1 MPNRCELPLKQ
12 ETGSGNFQEASLP
25 ETSGVTEPSS
35 SCRFGVCPVLF
46 NAVRPQRPSQPRLQ
60 WPRPRFSKCPIQ
72 PPSTAKCSQT
82 EPSHITSLTG
92 PCQLPARG
100 FWVKFN
106 FLAHLVKRAL
116 PTCSQLNLPPPHQP
130 QRIQH
135 RTQTASW
142 VLWGVSNYC
151 ATPLFLPGEHP
162 DGRIHLSSSTHLHA
176 FLRVF
181 PVLIPSSQKLG
192 KNDQKLA
199 MPAPIPGY
207 PLQ

>member
-1 MPNRCELPLKQ
+1 MPNRCELPQKQ

-106 FLAHLVKRAL
+106 FLAHLVKK
-116 PTCSQLNLPPPHQP
+116 
-130 QRIQH
+130 
-135 RTQTASW
+135 
-142 VLWGVSNYC
+142 
-151 ATPLFLPGEHP
+151 
-162 DGRIHLSSSTHLHA
+162 SSSHLLSA
-176 FLRVF
+176 E
-181 PVLIPSSQKLG
+181 PPSSSSATAHPAPHSDSKLG
-192 KNDQKLA
+192 
-199 MPAPIPGY
+199 PVEC
-207 PLQ
+207 